1 VFSRFGLVWLSLV
14 LGWLVGLVA
23 LSGWIGLLEI
33 WRLVEK
39 QKGRESFERIC
50 GPGAFDYRLADR
62 APGSALCIGCIGSS
76 EGKMLMC

>member
-1 VFSRFGLVWLSLV
+1 LVM
-14 LGWLVGLVA
+14 G
-23 LSGWIGLLEI
+23 SGF